1 MPEPSTARKLACSVA
16 LNRPLSPGVQ
26 LMRLHCPE
34 LADSIEPGQFFDLA
48 VPGDSTHL
56 LRLPFSYACADR
68 ASGEVEFA
76 FRIRGEGTER
86 LASLSEGTPTDLLGP
101 AGRGWT
107 VPEGTR
113 RALLVAGGRGVV
125 TLVALAEELHR
136 RSVPFH
142 VVQGASTAAG
152 IVYTARLEELAG
164 GGAAVRPVT
173 EDGSVG
179 TAGLASEVACELIA
193 SGDCDAVFACGPD
206 GMMAAVAAACAA
218 SGVPCQV
225 SMERLMACGFGACTT
240 CLVDTRHGRKG
251 ACKEGPVFDAQ
262 EVLW

>member
-16 LNRPLSPGVQ
+16 LNRPLAPGVQ

-34 LADSIEPGQFFDLA
+34 LAASIRPGQFFNLA
-48 VPGDSTHL
+48 VPGDPSHL
-56 LRLPFSYACADR
+56 LRLPFSYAHADPE
-68 ASGEVEFA
+68 AGEVEFA

-86 LASLSEGTPTDLLGP
+86 LAGLAEGTPTDLLGP

-107 VPEGTR
+107 VPEGAK
-113 RALLVAGGRGVV
+113 RALLVAGGRGIV
-125 TLVALAEELHR
+125 TIVSLAEELSR
-136 RSVPFH
+136 AGVPFH
-142 VVQGASTAAG
+142 AVQGASIGAG

-164 GGAAVRPVT
+164 SAAAVRPVT

-179 TAGLASEVACELIA
+179 TTGLASEVACELVA
-193 SGDCDAVFACGPD
+193 GGGYDAVFACGPD
-206 GMMAAVAAACAA
+206 EMMAAVSAACTAA
-218 SGVPCQV
+218 GVPCQV

-251 ACKEGPVFDAQ
+251 ACKEGPVFDAE